1 MGEYRSC
8 CRDDRHQALD
18 VKKSLEEE
26 EAMAA
31 ETFEAIQMKVSG
43 MMCSFCTM
51 SIERA
56 LKRYTGVRNVMV
68 NLVHGIVL
76 VEADTTQISRSELTA
91 AVEKLGYNVSATE
104 VQQYATDEAI
114 FTLIKQ
120 RGIIGMILAIVDL
133 LVDPLNLFGLPAQI
147 RAFFSLAVAAFV
159 LLWVGFPILR
169 KTLLALRQRVINANV
184 LLSSG
189 AWGSFLIGG
198 LSVIDPRW
206 PNFLPVASWLMAL
219 HLFFGY
225 FKLDIR
231 KKASE
236 AVRKLLSLQP
246 LRARVARG
254 GQMVEVLSRD
264 VNVGELVEVRPGER
278 IPLDGEVI
286 EGIASVDESSFT
298 GESVPA
304 TKEIGTKV
312 IGGTLNLDGLLK
324 VRVSKVGQDSFLSQI
339 VRLMTQIAE
348 RKPPIELLADRLM
361 NYYGPVVFVIA
372 GLAFVG
378 WALATGDYTKATL
391 VLLTTIIMGYPC
403 ALGITTPMLAAIAG
417 GKGISIGLLVKAS
430 EVFHGLSTV
439 NTVVFDKTGTLTY
452 GRPTVTDMVPFGTDR
467 MDLLAA
473 AGAVEAASEHPL
485 GQAVS
490 FFAQLEGE
498 AKLPVEGFRAFTGKG
513 VSGVVQGQEVVA
525 GKPSFLEERG
535 LRLTQEVRGNIDRF
549 SAEGKTVMVIAR
561 AASVIGLI
569 ALQDTPRRG
578 AKRLIE
584 KLRERGV
591 KTVMLTGD
599 ARPVAEA
606 TGRTLG
612 VDEVH
617 AELLPTAKVTAI
629 EALQHAGHKV
639 AMVGDGINDAPALAQ
654 ADVGIAIG
662 AGTDVAIES
671 AGVILVG
678 DRLDDVLNAL
688 TLGKA
693 SYRTLTGN
701 VVVAVL
707 FNIVGM
713 IFAAMG
719 FVTPLF
725 AILFMVLSI
734 FAILLNT
741 LRIRRIRLEREETAE
756 QGPLAEREFLIP
768 NMVCE
773 GCAEKISTK
782 LKAVPGVQEVK
793 LKVPKKYVYV
803 KFEPARVPAERLKDV
818 IGKAGFAAIEV

>member
-1 MGEYRSC
+1 
-8 CRDDRHQALD
+8 
-18 VKKSLEEE
+18 
-26 EAMAA
+26 MAT
-31 ETFEAIQMKVSG
+31 ETFETIQMKVSG

-51 SIERA
+51 TLEKA
-56 LKRYTGVRNVMV
+56 LKRYAGVKSVLV

-76 VEADTTQISRSELTA
+76 VEADTARISQAELTA
-91 AVEKLGYNVSATE
+91 AVEKLGYTVSATE

-120 RGIIGMILAIVDL
+120 RGILGMILAVIDL
-133 LVDPLNLFGLPAQI
+133 LVDPLNLFGLPAEP

-169 KTLLALRQRVINANV
+169 KTLLAVRQRVINANV
-184 LLSSG
+184 LLSTA
-189 AWGSFLIGG
+189 AWGSFIIGA
-198 LSVIDPRW
+198 LSLVDSHW
-206 PNFLPVASWLMAL
+206 PNFLPVTSWLMAL

-225 FKLDIR
+225 FKLDTR

-236 AVRKLLSLQP
+236 AVRRLLSLQP
-246 LRARVARG
+246 PHARVVRG
-254 GQMVEVLSRD
+254 GHFVDVLTREVA
-264 VNVGELVEVRPGER
+264 VGEVAEVRPGER
-278 IPLDGEVI
+278 LPLDGEVI
-286 EGIASVDESSFT
+286 EGVASVDQSSFT

-304 TKEIGTKV
+304 TKGVGATV
-312 IGGTLNLDGLLK
+312 IGGTLNLDGVLK
-324 VRVSKVGQDSFLSQI
+324 VRVTKVGQDSFLSQI

-361 NYYGPVVFVIA
+361 NYYGPVVFIIA
-372 GLAFVG
+372 GLAFTG
-378 WALATGDYTKATL
+378 WALATGNYTQATL
-391 VLLTTIIMGYPC
+391 ALLTTIIMGYPC

-417 GKGISIGLLVKAS
+417 GKGIAIGLLVKAS
-430 EVFHGLSTV
+430 EVFHELSTV

-452 GRPTVTDMVPFGTDR
+452 GRPTVTDLVPIATDR
-467 MDLLAA
+467 RDLLTV
-473 AGAVEAASEHPL
+473 AGTVEAASEHPL
-485 GQAVS
+485 GQAIS
-490 FFAQLEGE
+490 FFAQREGAQKMAME
-498 AKLPVEGFRAFTGKG
+498 EFRASPGKG
-513 VSGVVQGQEVVA
+513 VSGRLQGAEIVA
-525 GKPSFLEERG
+525 GKPSFIEERG
-535 LRLTQEVRGNIDRF
+535 VRLTDEVRANIERL
-549 SAEGKTVMVIAR
+549 SAEGKTVVLVAR
-561 AASVIGLI
+561 GGMAIGLL

-578 AKRLIE
+578 TKRLME
-584 KLRERGV
+584 KLRDRGL

-599 ARPVAEA
+599 ARRVAEVI
-606 TGRTLG
+606 GKTLG
-612 VDEVH
+612 VGEVG
-617 AELLPTAKVTAI
+617 AELLPTDKVAAI
-629 EALQHAGHKV
+629 EALQREGRKV

-701 VVVAVL
+701 VAVAVL

-725 AILFMVLSI
+725 AILFMVVSI

-741 LRIRRIRLEREETAE
+741 LRIRWMKLEHEDMAE

-793 LKVPKKYVYV
+793 LKVQQKHVYV
-803 KFEPARVPAERLKDV
+803 KFEPTRVPAERLKNI